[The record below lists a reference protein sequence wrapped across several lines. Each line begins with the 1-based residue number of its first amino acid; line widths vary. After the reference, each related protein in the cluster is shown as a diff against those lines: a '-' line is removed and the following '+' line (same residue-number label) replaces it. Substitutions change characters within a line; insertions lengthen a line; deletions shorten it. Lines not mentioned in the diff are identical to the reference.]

1 MIAVSGPIAMF
12 GWLSRMSRRSVVP
25 QPAAPTTKIGLGM
38 RPSAAADRLDSPSA
52 LGVVGCSLNAGSS
65 RADGRECGPASLV
78 RAVWY
83 APAGGDRRPTRRSP
97 RRGPPGALRSA
108 ATRFRMPT
116 SDLSQWLTQY
126 DRRTRPKGSGKS
138 GYPGARLD
146 LWASFVKTADV
157 RRVAEIGVYG
167 GKLSE
172 RLLNDCPGIESYYM
186 VDPWRH
192 LDEWNKPANRDDTAF
207 EEIYA
212 KAMSRTEAHAA
223 KRVVLRGTV
232 REVID
237 DLPDEGLDFAYLDGD
252 HTLRGITIDLVS
264 VFPKVRPGGWIG
276 GDDFRPSIWQHGA
289 ATSRR
294 SCSPTP
300 STSPRPSAC
309 ASTRS
314 RTDSFAREE
323 HHGLRVRRSH
333 GPLRATRSAQPARE
347 GRVAVAARRQ
357 AGRQARRVAEAAPR
371 GT

>member
-1 MIAVSGPIAMF
+1 
-12 GWLSRMSRRSVVP
+12 
-25 QPAAPTTKIGLGM
+25 
-38 RPSAAADRLDSPSA
+38 
-52 LGVVGCSLNAGSS
+52 
-65 RADGRECGPASLV
+65 
-78 RAVWY
+78 
-83 APAGGDRRPTRRSP
+83 
-97 RRGPPGALRSA
+97 
-108 ATRFRMPT
+108 MPT

-192 LDEWNKPANRDDTAF
+192 LDEWNKPANRKDAAF

-276 GDDFRPSIWQHGA
+276 GDDFRPSIWQHGSALRANARVPLCRLLRRGRRRAHLRAPVPTVLAPRRA
-289 ATSRR
+289 ARASSSSISRAASDSSISAASSRR
-294 SCSPTP
+294 AGRC
-300 STSPRPSAC
+300 
-309 ASTRS
+309 
-314 RTDSFAREE
+314 
-323 HHGLRVRRSH
+323 H
-333 GPLRATRSAQPARE
+333 GPAASGAEVARP
-347 GRVAVAARRQ
+347 
-357 AGRQARRVAEAAPR
+357 RRVAKPGPR
-371 GT
+371 RT